1 MLDTKG
7 WGNDMSVD
15 SHAMR
20 AEGDRLD
27 REAALLEGFAQD
39 RYDCAAREHGFGTLM
54 FMRSLDT
61 ADAQRA
67 EAARLRDLAR
77 QYRRAADH
85 IYETEET

>member
-1 MLDTKG
+1 
-7 WGNDMSVD
+7 
-15 SHAMR
+15 MR

-27 REAALLEGFAQD
+27 REAALLEGFARD

-54 FMRSLDT
+54 FMRSIDT

-77 QYRRAADH
+77 QYRRAARSHLRDRG
-85 IYETEET
+85 ILTGVCA